1 MSNDE
6 LNPFKEFEFP
16 KNEPSKRQIWP
27 RAQRILKR
35 LPKAIFILLLIGNL
49 VATGLILQDKSVH
62 SSINDGYVPPD
73 NLDALVH
80 RVSDS
85 TVTIYCE
92 LSSKHGWQGSGFSA
106 DIANLKKNI
115 SIIITNYHVIDDC
128 INQSKPITVTYKKM
142 TEIPATILNVDEE
155 NDLAMLEIKHYIT
168 PLPFAQVKPNPGFWA
183 MSVSSPNDYSNSV
196 SIGNVV
202 TVQEFDLLSSVM
214 TGSGSSGGPLVDNTG
229 YVIGVT
235 TWTGIKEWNYSG
247 SVSLDAFCVRL
258 LECKGKD
265 FGWEHWS

>member
-1 MSNDE
+1 MSNLD
-6 LNPFKEFEFP
+6 PFKEFEFP
-16 KNEPSKRQIWP
+16 KAEAHKKRNWP
-27 RAQRILKR
+27 RIREITKEMF
-35 LPKAIFILLLIGNL
+35 KTFFVILLIANL
-49 VATGLILQDKSVH
+49 VATGLILQDKSAH

-73 NLDALVH
+73 DLDALVH
-80 RVSDS
+80 TVSDS

-92 LSSKHGWQGSGFSA
+92 LSSKHGWQRSGFSA
-106 DIANLKKNI
+106 DVVKTNKNN

-128 INQSKPITVTYKKM
+128 IKQSKPITVTYKKI
-142 TEIPATILNVDEE
+142 TEIPAVILNTDEE
-155 NDLAMLEIKHYIT
+155 NDLAMLEIKRYIA

-258 LECKGKD
+258 LQCKGKD
-265 FGWEHWS
+265 FGWEHWN

>member
-1 MSNDE
+1 MSNIEPD
-6 LNPFKEFEFP
+6 PYKEFEFP
-16 KNEPSKRQIWP
+16 AIRDPKKSNWSKIRKFIK
-27 RAQRILKR
+27 RSFRFFFVILI
-35 LPKAIFILLLIGNL
+35 IFNLI
-49 VATGLILQDKSVH
+49 ATGLILQNDWVH
-62 SSINDGYVPPD
+62 SSNNDGYVPPD
-73 NLDALVH
+73 DLDALVH
-80 RVSDS
+80 TVSAS

-106 DIANLKKNI
+106 DIYSKHKDR
-115 SIIITNYHVIDDC
+115 SIIITNYHVIEDC
-128 INQSKPITVTYKKM
+128 IKQSKPITVDYKNL
-142 TEIPATILNVDEE
+142 TEIPAEILNTDPE
-155 NDLAMLEIKHYIT
+155 NDLAMLEIKKFIT

-202 TVQEFDLLSSVM
+202 TIQDFDLLSSVM

-235 TWTGIKEWNYSG
+235 TWSGIQEWHYSG
-247 SVSLDAFCVRL
+247 SVSLDAFCVQL

-265 FGWEHWS
+265 FGWEHWN